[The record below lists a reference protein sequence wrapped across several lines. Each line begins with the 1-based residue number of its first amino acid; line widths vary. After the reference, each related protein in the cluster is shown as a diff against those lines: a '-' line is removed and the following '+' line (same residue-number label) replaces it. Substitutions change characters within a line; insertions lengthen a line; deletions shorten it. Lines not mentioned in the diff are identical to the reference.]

1 MNLEKKQ
8 DGNFIPSQ
16 LTSKGKR
23 RVNPDEVSRGNY
35 SVSSEM
41 R

>member
-8 DGNFIPSQ
+8 DGKLIPSQ
-16 LTSKGKR
+16 LTSKGR